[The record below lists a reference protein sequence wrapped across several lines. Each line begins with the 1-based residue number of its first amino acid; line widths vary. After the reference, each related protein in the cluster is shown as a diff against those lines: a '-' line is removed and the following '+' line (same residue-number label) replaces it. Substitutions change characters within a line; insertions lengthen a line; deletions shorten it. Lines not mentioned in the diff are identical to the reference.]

1 VLFLVV
7 LFLIKNKTIFQ
18 NSLTSVLGNQT
29 SGLTYDS
36 STTIG
41 DLVNRD
47 TDGDGIPDWEESL
60 YGLDPT
66 KKETTPGTPDSV
78 ALEKLKAQ
86 QTAET
91 NGQTSTGTEDTTNLT
106 QTDKFSREFLA
117 TVSTLNQNGTLD
129 DATVEKLS
137 SSLAENIKNSA
148 PRKVFLLSDIKINN
162 NATYADMQKYNDAL
176 SKILSQKETVPYTAT
191 DVLQEFAGDENNV
204 NVAALSKLDPII
216 QETNKILNEI
226 LKISVPQSLATLH
239 LNFLNAIEKLVEN
252 LNDIELYDKD
262 PIVAMGA
269 ISQYETNST
278 GLQYAAINLNAAYNK
293 IIQELRP
300 K

>member
-1 VLFLVV
+1 MLFLVV